1 MTVPAGQKYKRT
13 EKYITGGFLLILVIF
28 IIWFPLMLF
37 ALGSVVGIS
46 NTPFDVSLTL
56 RIGPYEPVYQMS
68 AQEINIIK
76 MNKTWDTFQNAY
88 KRNRT
93 ATTFLS
99 NYDADDV
106 VAVKLR
112 TNSSATWNISPP
124 DKKQLILD
132 LRSSN
137 FLTRQISEK
146 KN

>member
-1 MTVPAGQKYKRT
+1 
-13 EKYITGGFLLILVIF
+13 
-28 IIWFPLMLF
+28 MLF

-46 NTPFDVSLTL
+46 NTPFDVSVTL

-137 FLTRQISEK
+137 FFNTSNKLKILI
-146 KN
+146 

>member
-137 FLTRQISEK
+137 FFTRQIS
-146 KN
+146 

>member
-46 NTPFDVSLTL
+46 NTPFDVSVTL